1 MVGQIV
7 PEECERQVGAVVPR
21 SAGNDAVDIVGIA
34 LRFAQSLI
42 AAGRTAAE
50 IAPFRRLAME
60 GGGDRLCSADRFMDG
75 ELAGI
80 DDPVEV
86 EPYDNK
92 VGAPIPGIV
101 ADRAPIGK

>member
-21 SAGNDAVDIVGIA
+21 RAGNDAVEIVGIA

-50 IAPFRRLAME
+50 IAPFRRLAIE
-60 GGGDRLCSADRFMDG
+60 GGGDSPCRADRFMAG
-75 ELAGI
+75 ATAEL
-80 DDPVEV
+80 DDTEI
-86 EPYDNK
+86 
-92 VGAPIPGIV
+92 G
-101 ADRAPIGK
+101 RASWRGRVWRYG